1 MQANAL
7 TIIHKYI
14 RAELFAVTQLLA
26 QAGPDSVDPVRR
38 AIAEVAE
45 LLRGHADQEDA
56 RLEPLLAQSFP
67 TLAAR
72 LTSDHRR
79 LEEQLEQFCK
89 AANASEVDLLQLYL
103 DWNRVV
109 AAYLVHLDAE
119 ERTWFPLLADP
130 LPPVEYLAQTASG
143 QSPAAARAFFEKLWS
158 TITPLDRARIERALR
173 KQDTEG
179 TASTATAAP

>member
-14 RAELFAVTQLLA
+14 RCELFAVAKLLA
-26 QAGPDSVDPVRR
+26 QAGPDSTDSARR
-38 AIAEVAE
+38 AIAEVAH
-45 LLRGHADQEDA
+45 LLRRHADQEEA

-89 AANASEVDLLQLYL
+89 AANAPDVDLLQLYL
-103 DWNRVV
+103 HWNRVI

-130 LPPVEYLAQTASG
+130 LPPVEYLAQTTAG
-143 QSPAAARAFFEKLWS
+143 QPAAA
-158 TITPLDRARIERALR
+158 AR
-173 KQDTEG
+173 
-179 TASTATAAP
+179 